1 MPRGDD
7 IEQRLAFLDI
17 TAEDIGLLSEL
28 RPLFEK
34 CADDFVATFYRHLL
48 AFAPTRQ
55 LLRDPA
61 VKERLL
67 LEQRAYLLSLT
78 GPRIDESYMEDRRRI
93 GEAHERVGLEPRWYL
108 GAYSLY
114 FSLLVP
120 LICKEFGEDLESAS
134 RAVVALQKILA
145 LDEQIAMEA
154 YISRREKDLE
164 YMADELA
171 REGRR
176 LAQDYQAQGA
186 TLRQTTERA
195 RAAEELAS
203 NGTLVAGHA
212 HEIGTPMG
220 VIQGHAKLLESAVS
234 DKDAT
239 WRLRTI
245 QEQITRISRIIQ
257 TLLNMA
263 RPRKSQRQPVAL
275 QPLLEDTVSFL
286 SEKLARRGIRVERD
300 FVPVPS
306 IDGDAERLQQL
317 FLNLFLNAADAMP
330 DGGELRLSL
339 GESDSG
345 EAEVRVRDT
354 GAGIPEPQL
363 ERIFDP
369 FYTTKAAGEGNGL
382 GLMVCKGI
390 VSDHRGQIEVTS
402 TAQEGTEFRLLFPV
416 SRGQERSPEGDGI

>member
-17 TAEDIGLLSEL
+17 TAEDIGLLGEL

-34 CADDFVATFYRHLL
+34 CADDFVAAFYRHLL

-67 LEQRAYLLSLT
+67 LEQRAYLLSLP
-78 GPRIDESYMEDRRRI
+78 GPRIDAAYLEDRRRI

-108 GAYSLY
+108 GAYSVY

-120 LICKEFGEDLESAS
+120 LICQEFDEDVEGAS
-134 RAVVALQKILA
+134 RVVIALQKLLA
-145 LDEQIAMEA
+145 FDEQIAMEA
-154 YISRREKDLE
+154 YIARREKDLE

-203 NGTLVAGHA
+203 IGTLVAGLA

-275 QPLLEDTVSFL
+275 EPLLDDTVSFI
-286 SEKLARRGIRVERD
+286 SEKLARRGIQVARVFD
-300 FVPVPS
+300 PVPS
-306 IDGDAERLQQL
+306 IHGDAERLQQL

-330 DGGELRLSL
+330 EGGELRVTL
-339 GESDSG
+339 GESDLG
-345 EAEVRVRDT
+345 EAEIRVRDT
-354 GAGIPEPQL
+354 GAGIPESQL
-363 ERIFDP
+363 ERVFDP

-402 TAQEGTEFRLLFPV
+402 APEEGTEFRVLFPT
-416 SRGQERSPEGDGI
+416 SRVQGGSPEGEGI